1 MNEEINK
8 LLDQV
13 TKREREEW
21 EKSQKMHEKFGSN
34 DKLSE
39 ISLARWSQWND
50 FKYMLL
56 TINEK

>member
-1 MNEEINK
+1 MDKELEK

-13 TKREREEW
+13 EKRERQEW
-21 EKSQKMHEKFGSN
+21 ERCQIMHEKFGSD

-50 FKYMLL
+50 FKYILL
-56 TINEK
+56 TIKEK